1 MAKDRSTGAPVLVIG
16 LGRFGAAAADKLEQ
30 LGREVLVID
39 TDATLVQKWAT
50 RVTHVV
56 QADAT
61 DLDALRQIGG
71 QDFDTAIMAVGS
83 SVEGSVLITA
93 NLVDLGVTQ
102 IWAKAMSRSHGKIL
116 ERIGANHVLY
126 PEAESGDRIAHLVS
140 GQVLDFIEFDD
151 ELSLAKLRPPV
162 VARDAP
168 LAGLTLR
175 SRFGITI
182 VGVKSHGAPFVYAGS
197 DTVVGEG
204 DFIVVSGTAPDID
217 AFARLPR

>member
-1 MAKDRSTGAPVLVIG
+1 MARDRSSDAPVLVIG

-39 TDATLVQKWAT
+39 TDPMLVQKWAT

-71 QDFDTAIMAVGS
+71 QDFDVAIMAVGS

-93 NLVDLGVTQ
+93 NLVDLGISQ

-116 ERIGANHVLY
+116 ERIGANHVIY

-151 ELSLAKLRPPV
+151 ELSLAKLRPPQ
-162 VARDAP
+162 VATDAP
-168 LAGLTLR
+168 LSTLGLR
-175 SRFGITI
+175 RRYGITI
-182 VGVKSHGAPFVYAGS
+182 VGVRTQGSPFVYAGA
-197 DTVVGEG
+197 DTVVHTA
-204 DFIVVSGTAPDID
+204 DSIVVSGTAADVD

>member
-1 MAKDRSTGAPVLVIG
+1 MARDRSSGAPVLVIG

-39 TDATLVQKWAT
+39 TDAMLVQKWAT

-71 QDFDTAIMAVGS
+71 QDFDVAVMAVGS

-93 NLVDLGVTQ
+93 NLVDLGISQ
-102 IWAKAMSRSHGKIL
+102 IWAKAMSKSHGTIL
-116 ERIGANHVLY
+116 ERIGANHVIY

-151 ELSLAKLRPPV
+151 ELSLAKLRPPE
-162 VARDAP
+162 VARGGP
-168 LAGLTLR
+168 LQELGLR
-175 SRFGITI
+175 RRFGITV
-182 VGVKSHGAPFVYAGS
+182 VGVKSHGAPFVYAGAS
-197 DTVVGEG
+197 TQVGAE
-204 DFIVVSGTAPDID
+204 DFIVVSGTASDID

>member
-1 MAKDRSTGAPVLVIG
+1 MARDRSTGAPVLVIG

-39 TDATLVQKWAT
+39 TDPLLVQKWAT

-71 QDFDTAIMAVGS
+71 QDFSIAIMAVGS

-93 NLVDLGVTQ
+93 NLVDLGVQQ
-102 IWAKAMSRSHGKIL
+102 IWAKAMSHSHGTIL
-116 ERIGANHVLY
+116 ERIGANHVIY

-140 GQVLDFIEFDD
+140 GQVLEFIEFDD
-151 ELSLAKLRPPV
+151 ELSLAKLAPPR
-162 VARDAP
+162 VAQDAP
-168 LAGLTLR
+168 LSGLGLR
-175 SRFGITI
+175 RRFGITV
-182 VGVKSHGAPFVYAGS
+182 VGVKSNGSPFVYAGA
-197 DTVVGEG
+197 DTIIGEK
-204 DFIVVSGTAPDID
+204 DFIVVSGAATDID
-217 AFARLPR
+217 AFARMDR